1 MLKFNFY
8 HNRKDN
14 FYSNNN
20 ERETSGLIGYLRGDF
35 GAGGK
40 GFHHRWFENKEA
52 LNNEKFKDDLNK
64 VMDFLCERLLTNRQ
78 YMRSVVYG
86 LPKARIDTKESTS
99 YGVFVETDGYEYDI
113 RAICDDGNY
122 DFYIYCYDKR
132 FQEPQYL
139 NARRFRDE
147 NGKLTEK
154 VEEIA
159 KKTLAEARNY
169 YINGDRYE
177 NNGRIYTFRVTE
189 ENMLF
194 EGTDGE
200 KIFVVPELMGTY
212 LPDIA
217 SEGSSFVKVPL
228 SQTLTNLTLGDL
240 IQGTKLSSVHLVHD
254 EVDNDLAT
262 IEDLSDTMLTDEGRV
277 AWADVLNARV
287 SEIYNGSYGIQI
299 ECSGVDDQRL
309 SDFSYALSGNWSAE
323 EYDRWFKTEDEQEQ
337 NMSM

>member
-1 MLKFNFY
+1 MYKFNFY
-8 HNRKDN
+8 HTRPEN
-14 FYSNNN
+14 FFHNSKT
-20 ERETSGLIGYLRGDF
+20 EQTKGLIGYIRGDF
-35 GAGGK
+35 GRDGDELWNT
-40 GFHHRWFENKEA
+40 WFDH
-52 LNNEKFKDDLNK
+52 NEKLKTNEFKEDLDK
-64 VMDFLCERLLTNRQ
+64 VMKSLRERLFTERSW
-78 YMRSVVYG
+78 MRSVAFNH
-86 LPKARIDTKESTS
+86 PDSKINSEITNS
-99 YGVFVETDGYEYDI
+99 YGMFVETNMYEYDI
-113 RAICDDGNY
+113 RLITENGNY

-139 NARRFRDE
+139 NAKRFRDE

-154 VEEIA
+154 VEEVA
-159 KKTLAEARNY
+159 QKTLAEARNY

-194 EGTDGE
+194 EGADGE

-262 IEDLSDTMLTDEGRV
+262 IEDLSDAMLKEEGKI
-277 AWADVLNARV
+277 AWADVLNAKV
-287 SEIYNGSYGIQI
+287 DEIFDGSYGVQIQ
-299 ECSGVDDQRL
+299 CSGVDDQRL
-309 SDFSYALSGNWSAE
+309 SSFSYALSGNWPTE
-323 EYDRWFKTEDEQEQ
+323 EYDRWFKSDDEQEQ

>member
-1 MLKFNFY
+1 MYKFNFY
-8 HNRKDN
+8 HTRPEN
-14 FYSNNN
+14 FFHNPKT
-20 ERETSGLIGYLRGDF
+20 EQTKGLIGYIRGDF
-35 GAGGK
+35 GRDGDE
-40 GFHHRWFENKEA
+40 FYHTWFDE
-52 LNNEKFKDDLNK
+52 NEKLKTNEFIEEFDK
-64 VMDFLCERLLTNRQ
+64 VMNTLRDRLFTERSW
-78 YMRSVVYG
+78 MRSVAHNH
-86 LPKARIDTKESTS
+86 PESKINSEITDS
-99 YGVFVETDGYEYDI
+99 YGMFVETNMYEYDI
-113 RAICDDGNY
+113 RLITENGNY

-159 KKTLAEARNY
+159 QKTLAEARNY

-228 SQTLTNLTLGDL
+228 SQTHANLTLGDL
-240 IQGTKLSSVHLVHD
+240 IQGVKLSGVHLVHD
-254 EVDNDLAT
+254 EVDNEVAT
-262 IEDLSDTMLTDEGRV
+262 IEDLCETMLTEEGKK
-277 AWADVLNARV
+277 AWGDVLDASV
-287 SEIYNGSYGIQI
+287 DEIFTGGYGIHIQ
-299 ECSGVDDQRL
+299 CSGVDHQRL
-309 SDFSYALSGNWSAE
+309 TDFSYALAGYCSDKD
-323 EYDRWFKTEDEQEQ
+323 YDKWFKDEEEQEQ
-337 NMSM
+337 NMSK

>member
-1 MLKFNFY
+1 MYKFNFY
-8 HNRKDN
+8 HTRPEN
-14 FYSNNN
+14 FFHNSKT
-20 ERETSGLIGYLRGDF
+20 EQTKGLIGYIRGDF
-35 GAGGK
+35 GKNGDE
-40 GFHHRWFENKEA
+40 FYHTWFD
-52 LNNEKFKDDLNK
+52 NNEKLKTDEFKEDFDK
-64 VMDFLCERLLTNRQ
+64 VMNTLRERLFTERSW
-78 YMRSVVYG
+78 MRSVAHNH
-86 LPKARIDTKESTS
+86 PETKINSEITDS
-99 YGVFVETDGYEYDI
+99 YGMFAETNRYEYDI
-113 RAICDDGNY
+113 RLITENENY

-139 NARRFRDE
+139 NSRRFRDE

-154 VEEIA
+154 VEDIA
-159 KKTLAEARNY
+159 QKTLSEARNY

-177 NNGRIYTFRVTE
+177 NNGRIYTFRITE

-194 EGTDGE
+194 EAADGE

-217 SEGSSFVKVPL
+217 SEGGSFVKVPL
-228 SQTLTNLTLGDL
+228 NQTLANLTLGDL
-240 IQGTKLSSVHLVHD
+240 IQGAKLSSVHLVPG

-262 IEDLSDTMLTDEGRV
+262 IEDLSDTMLTGEGKT

-287 SEIYNGSYGIQI
+287 SEIYNGTYGVQI
-299 ECSGVDDQRL
+299 KCSGVDDRRL

-323 EYDRWFKTEDEQEQ
+323 EYDRWFKTDDEPEQ